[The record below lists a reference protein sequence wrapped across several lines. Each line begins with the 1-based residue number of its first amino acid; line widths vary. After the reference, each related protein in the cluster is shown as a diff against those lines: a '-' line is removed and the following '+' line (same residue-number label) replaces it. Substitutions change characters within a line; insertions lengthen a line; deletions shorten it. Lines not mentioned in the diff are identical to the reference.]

1 MTEKEYVKLLVKES
15 YEKYNIEVPIDELP
29 WSGEIIDVKLSD
41 DTEIKV
47 DRMVEFTLCALY
59 SYYFIDRYC
68 KVLDPI
74 YGPVPFK
81 LFDFQLEALEDFQKN
96 KKVIFRKSRQVGAS
110 VISGAYALWRANFQR
125 AQYIKIVSLSLEEAK
140 EFKEKTI
147 DLNYDIMPGFLKT
160 ETTRDGKSITKL
172 KLVNKSN
179 IRVLPKSKN
188 AGRGGTPSLFIID
201 EAAFN
206 EWMDDIWKAVEPSL
220 DKGGD
225 IIVISTTNG
234 VGNWYHLT
242 YTRAEQQLN
251 EFHPVYIPWWRYPG
265 RSNPWLKDYIS
276 GKIPQEEIFEY
287 AYQRQLEDLSYEG
300 NIKDAPWL
308 FKKRANARHEK
319 DFQQEI
325 LAEFLGS
332 GSTVITTKAILKL
345 IEFIKLPKWED
356 TLPLEVISDPI
367 PGLWC
372 WEDRKPDHMYML
384 TSDTAT
390 GHGLDFS
397 TFHVIDVN
405 ENEQVAEYKNLIAT
419 DKFGQLIKKVAR
431 YYNGAYVILET
442 NHPGPA
448 VFNEIYKSK
457 DDPYYNVYTR
467 KKGKAIVSWETTSRS
482 RVLLVEDF
490 FKDIE
495 NGYTRIHS
503 QRLVDEVKVFVW
515 SDSGKAEAMK
525 NYNDDLIIAYAI
537 YAHMKDHIFS
547 SIPTTISSS
556 GTSAVNMNAEMKEL
570 EWANK
575 DDQMKEILGVDIQTY
590 SWLMGKKIPKGYRDF
605 KTHIDD
611 IPEAVKI
618 EGPPDWL
625 VQRMRDIKE
634 GKKV

>member
-1 MTEKEYVKLLVKES
+1 MTEKEYVKEMVRRS
-15 YEKYNIEVPIDELP
+15 YDKYNIEIDINELP
-29 WSGEIIDVKLSD
+29 WSGEIIDVKLND
-41 DTEIKV
+41 GTEIKV

-68 KVLDPI
+68 FVLDPLS
-74 YGPVPFK
+74 GPVPFS
-81 LFDFQLEALEDFQKN
+81 LFDFQLDALESFQKN
-96 KKVIFRKSRQVGAS
+96 KKIIFRKSRQVGAS

-147 DLNYDIMPGFLKT
+147 DLNYDMMPGFLKT
-160 ETTRDGKSITKL
+160 EATRDGKSITKL

-179 IRVLPKSKN
+179 IRVLPKSKQ

-242 YTRAEQQLN
+242 YTRAEQRQN
-251 EFHPVYIPWWRYPG
+251 EFTPIYIPWWRYPG
-265 RSNPWLKDYIS
+265 RDNPWLDDILKSDMT
-276 GKIPQEEIFEY
+276 ENEITKF
-287 AYQRQLEDLSYEG
+287 AYQKQLEDLSFEG
-300 NIKDAPWL
+300 DIKDAPWL
-308 FKKRANARHEK
+308 FTKRANAKHEK

-332 GSTVITTKAILKL
+332 GSTVITTNAILKL
-345 IEFIKLPKWED
+345 DEFIRPPKWED
-356 TLPLEVISDPI
+356 TLPLEVISEPI

-372 WEDRKPDHMYML
+372 WEDRKPDTMYML
-384 TSDTAT
+384 TADTAT
-390 GHGLDFS
+390 GHGKDFS
-397 TFHVIDVN
+397 TFHVIDVYN
-405 ENEQVAEYKNLIAT
+405 NEQVAEYKNLIAT
-419 DKFGQLIKKVAR
+419 DKFGELIKKVAR
-431 YYNGAYVILET
+431 YYNGAYVMLET

-448 VFNEIYKSK
+448 VFNEIYSSK
-457 DDPYYNVYTR
+457 TDPYHNVYAR
-467 KKGKAIVSWETTSRS
+467 KKGKAMVSWETTTRS

-490 FKDIE
+490 FKDVE
-495 NGYTRIHS
+495 NHYTKIHS
-503 QRLVDEVKVFVW
+503 QRLVDEIKVFTW

-525 NYNDDLIIAYAI
+525 NYNDDLILAYAI
-537 YAHMKDHIFS
+537 YTHMKDHVFN
-547 SIPTTISSS
+547 SIPMAISSS
-556 GTSAVNMNAEMKEL
+556 GTSTMNMNAEIKEL
-570 EWANK
+570 EWANR
-575 DDQMKEILGVDIQTY
+575 DDQMKEMIGVDIQTY
-590 SWLMGKKIPKGYRDF
+590 SWLMGKKVEDSYKNFKIHRD
-605 KTHIDD
+605 DP
-611 IPEAVKI
+611 PEAVQL

-625 VQRMRDIKE
+625 VQRMKDLKD